1 MSLYEATAHLFYGVR
16 IQRTGRDADT
26 TLPLGPEVDTH
37 DGVEERLKALGHT
50 LPDWRGL
57 LNSKDPN
64 DKEADAKVTVM
75 LRECQ
80 ALIEAASFGC
90 ELLEM
95 GSGDQEDFVVY
106 AVIKASDKS
115 CSSEDDHGGFGER
128 VLKPEDLVIG
138 EGWDD
143 QLAKFCAL
151 MEVPAELVKPRWTL
165 SMRG

>member
-80 ALIEAASFGC
+80 ALIEAAQAADYPAS
-90 ELLEM
+90 
-95 GSGDQEDFVVY
+95 GSHGRNHDGQLY
-106 AVIKASDKS
+106 ALGGVSAT
-115 CSSEDDHGGFGER
+115 GFGVCR
-128 VLKPEDLVIG
+128 QRCGPFASRCTGTSACRLHAG
-138 EGWDD
+138 H
-143 QLAKFCAL
+143 CA
-151 MEVPAELVKPRWTL
+151 ETSPVSAGFEAVTP
-165 SMRG
+165 SG